1 VSSLGFVTRLGDE
14 SAISAGH
21 RGRGLGDTT
30 EIRILVADPQAL
42 FRDAISTALEAEDDL
57 VVAGLADDMF
67 EALRRI
73 ERGAIDVALV
83 ESSMVSLGGIRFPFA
98 SQTRNAVCRLIVL
111 AEPDD
116 ESALVRAVDLGA
128 SGFLTKDAPLAELFG
143 VVRSVNR
150 GETVIPPRQLGGV
163 LRRLQYRQRFSDRLR
178 AGGLRLTRRERQVL
192 TLLGEGADDKAI
204 ARLLVITPQTARTH
218 IQHALPKLGVHSR
231 QEAAALVARGGLL
244 EEP

>member
-1 VSSLGFVTRLGDE
+1 M
-14 SAISAGH
+14 
-21 RGRGLGDTT
+21 GDTT

-163 LRRLQYRQRFSDRLR
+163 LRRDRP
-178 AGGLRLTRRERQVL
+178 AGLS
-192 TLLGEGADDKAI
+192 
-204 ARLLVITPQTARTH
+204 PTATG
-218 IQHALPKLGVHSR
+218 GV
-231 QEAAALVARGGLL
+231 A
-244 EEP
+244 